1 MLRRTVAT
9 QCNEDPWAVTGYA
22 RFFGA
27 PGAIVDQGNAS
38 RSLTL
43 GGVLYVNSGQLGV
56 NDVLNKT
63 YSIRMGS
70 VITMNT
76 MAGTNA
82 IAIGSAQS
90 SAADALKASLAT
102 KATGARAI
110 AIGAKAS
117 ADGADTVALGSGAT
131 AGTGASSVAI
141 GLNASAVNGA
151 VAVGGGALVTVPD
164 GVCGIGIE
172 LGCLYWQGPL
182 RVRPKNKNDFH
193 GRFSGLEKHTG
204 SSQYRRCIS
213 VAILRR
219 VSFQVW
225 RQAHQIP
232 MQ

>member
-1 MLRRTVAT
+1 MVFIAPHSSKQHGKEPLHTILFAALSLSLPYAEEARAQLYINDGIDGQCQRIVDFGNTT
-9 QCNEDPWAVTGYA
+9 IESKTSPLCNEDPWTVTGYA

-27 PGAIVDQGNAS
+27 PGATADQGNAS
-38 RSLTL
+38 RSLAL
-43 GGVLYVNSGQLGV
+43 GGVLYVNSGQFGV

-117 ADGADTVALGSGAT
+117 ADGTDTVALGSGAT
-131 AGTGASSVAI
+131 ALLPVA
-141 GLNASAVNGA
+141 
-151 VAVGGGALVTVPD
+151 
-164 GVCGIGIE
+164 
-172 LGCLYWQGPL
+172 
-182 RVRPKNKNDFH
+182 
-193 GRFSGLEKHTG
+193 
-204 SSQYRRCIS
+204 
-213 VAILRR
+213 
-219 VSFQVW
+219 
-225 RQAHQIP
+225 
-232 MQ
+232 

>member
-1 MLRRTVAT
+1 M
-9 QCNEDPWAVTGYA
+9 TGYA
-22 RFFGA
+22 RFFGP
-27 PGAIVDQGNAS
+27 PGATVDQGNAS

-117 ADGADTVALGSGAT
+117 ADGTDTVALG
-131 AGTGASSVAI
+131 
-141 GLNASAVNGA
+141 L
-151 VAVGGGALVTVPD
+151 
-164 GVCGIGIE
+164 E
-172 LGCLYWQGPL
+172 QR
-182 RVRPKNKNDFH
+182 RVRVLLRLLLVLMPRQSMVLLRLV
-193 GRFSGLEKHTG
+193 GVRWL
-204 SSQYRRCIS
+204 QYQMER
-213 VAILRR
+213 
-219 VSFQVW
+219 W
-225 RQAHQIP
+225 HWD
-232 MQ
+232 

>member
-1 MLRRTVAT
+1 MVFIAPHSSKQHGKEPLHTILFAALSLSLPYAEKVNAQVYINDGTDGGCQRIVDNGSASGVERTVAT
-9 QCNEDPWAVTGYA
+9 QCSEDPWAVTGYA
-22 RFFGA
+22 RFFGP
-27 PGAIVDQGNAS
+27 PGATVDQGNAS

-117 ADGADTVALGSGAT
+117 ADGTDTVALG
-131 AGTGASSVAI
+131 
-141 GLNASAVNGA
+141 L
-151 VAVGGGALVTVPD
+151 
-164 GVCGIGIE
+164 E
-172 LGCLYWQGPL
+172 QR
-182 RVRPKNKNDFH
+182 RVRVLLRLLLVLMPRQSMVLLRLV
-193 GRFSGLEKHTG
+193 GVRWL
-204 SSQYRRCIS
+204 QYQMER
-213 VAILRR
+213 
-219 VSFQVW
+219 W
-225 RQAHQIP
+225 HWD
-232 MQ
+232 